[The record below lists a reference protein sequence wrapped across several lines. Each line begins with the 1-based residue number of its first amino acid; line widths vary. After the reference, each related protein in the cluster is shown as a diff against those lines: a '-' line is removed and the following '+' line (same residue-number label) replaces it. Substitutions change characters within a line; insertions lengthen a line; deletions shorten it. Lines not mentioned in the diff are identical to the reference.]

1 MEVKQDMD
9 FRDLEKNC
17 WGQAVNIL
25 KEISDADK
33 EDALM
38 NYLEDIFSGD
48 IPTLTEVNDVLAYDW
63 ERVYEDIGIFDLENE
78 IDVKALKKFQDE
90 LNSWKKPRMITDG
103 DMIGYGEVSES
114 ELSENIDEI
123 ISRISNVE
131 DCIDTVLYAEDK
143 NELESAKEDLE
154 SEYETLTD
162 GVEEFVEENSKP
174 YNALMDFNIGDFF
187 YNI

>member
-1 MEVKQDMD
+1 MEIKQDMD
-9 FRDLEKNC
+9 FRDLENNC
-17 WGQAVNIL
+17 WGQATKIL

-38 NYLEDIFSGD
+38 DYLENIFGD
-48 IPTLTEVNDVLAYDW
+48 IPTLTEVNDYLAYDW
-63 ERVYEDIGIFDLENE
+63 EQIYEDIGMFDLETE
-78 IDVKALKKFQDE
+78 VDVKSLRKFQDE
-90 LNSWKKPRMITDG
+90 LASWKKPRMITDG

-123 ISRISNVE
+123 ISRIDNVE
-131 DCIDTVLYAEDK
+131 DCIDEVFDAESKD
-143 NELESAKEDLE
+143 ELEEAKDNLE

-162 GVEEFVEENSKP
+162 GVEEFVEDGSKP
-174 YNALMDFNIGDFF
+174 YKALMDFNIEDFF